1 MKLVDK
7 EKIERSLNVAIV
19 GLTQAR
25 RNRTRYIRQLGDT
38 YYQYAGK
45 ISLYNMM
52 KLVEELYISNQLD
65 KREGEND
72 QENLNVSNNCR

>member
-1 MKLVDK
+1 MRETKKITPRMKLVDK
-7 EKIERSLNVAIV
+7 EKIECSLNVARV

-52 KLVEELYISNQLD
+52 KLVEEEKKN
-65 KREGEND
+65 ENRK
-72 QENLNVSNNCR
+72 L